1 MHFFFALQ
9 LLAFSPFNTDA
20 KFIVEVQNVRQH
32 TGQIRV
38 GLYKPCDN
46 FPMGCKPVV
55 SQTVE
60 VTGSSVKITF
70 PVKPGDYAIAL
81 FHDVNGNGK
90 MDKKA
95 FGIPK
100 EPYGFSNNY
109 HPRLS
114 GPAFDDCRVRINE
127 TGKTISIKLI

>member
-1 MHFFFALQ
+1 MFLFFAFYLFG
-9 LLAFSPFNTDA
+9 LEP
-20 KFIVEVQNVRQH
+20 VQSQTKLTVNIENIKPH

-38 GLYKPCDN
+38 GLYAPCKH
-46 FPMGCKPVV
+46 FPMGCQPIA
-55 SQTVE
+55 SQIINATHN
-60 VTGSSVKITF
+60 SVHLTF
-70 PVKPGDYAIAL
+70 PVKPGDYAVAL